1 MSCATS
7 NMLHTCGTQKLEYE
21 QLSDK
26 SKFLYNGKSLQG
38 FKPAILV
45 IGPKSRNFN
54 CKIFISNDI
63 ANFVLKN
70 ISFRQY
76 SSLRSL

>member
-7 NMLHTCGTQKLEYE
+7 NMLHTCGTQQLEYE

-26 SKFLYNGKSLQG
+26 SKFLNSGKSLRG
-38 FKPAILV
+38 FKTTILA
-45 IGPKSRNFN
+45 IGPKSQNFN

-70 ISFRQY
+70 IFSRQY
-76 SSLRSL
+76 SSLRIL

>member
-7 NMLHTCGTQKLEYE
+7 NMLHTCGTQKLECK
-21 QLSDK
+21 QLSVK
-26 SKFLYNGKSLQG
+26 SKFLYSGNSLRG
-38 FKPAILV
+38 FKSAILA
-45 IGPKSRNFN
+45 IGPKSQNFN

-63 ANFVLKN
+63 VNFVLEN
-70 ISFRQY
+70 ISSIQY

>member
-7 NMLHTCGTQKLEYE
+7 NMLHTCGTQKLECE

-26 SKFLYNGKSLQG
+26 SKFLYSGKSLQG
-38 FKPAILV
+38 FKTVILA
-45 IGPKSRNFN
+45 IGPTSRNFN

-70 ISFRQY
+70 IFTRQY
-76 SSLRSL
+76 SCLRSL